1 MKEVNCMGNLI
12 GTDNAYKEWLSDI
25 SLRFKQSQIKA
36 SMKVNSEMLRFY
48 WSLGHDMDEKKD
60 LYHWGSNFYEQVS
73 KDLRKELPDVKS
85 FSARNL
91 RYMHQF
97 YCLFPILQQVVAKLD
112 INHKSLCNSLEYSSE
127 NIFLI
132 PWGHIVQ
139 IMNKVDGNR
148 DKALF
153 YIHKTLENNWSRA
166 VLMNFL
172 DTDLYERQ
180 GKAVSNFD
188 LTLPAPQSDYDE
200 KELKDALMD
209 NIARFLLELG
219 NGFAFVGR
227 EYKLEIGNT
236 CNFID
241 MLFYNI
247 KLHCYVVV
255 EIKVKEFDSGDM
267 GQLKPAVSLW
277 GFLSTT

>member
-1 MKEVNCMGNLI
+1 MGNLI
-12 GTDNAYKEWLSDI
+12 NTDNAYKEWISNI

-48 WSLGHDMDEKKD
+48 WSLGHDMDEKKN
-60 LYHWGSNFYEQVS
+60 LYHWGSNFYEQVG

-97 YCLFPILQQVVAKLD
+97 YCLFPILQQVVAKIEL
-112 INHKSLCNSLEYSSE
+112 NHKNDYDSYEYSG
-127 NIFLI
+127 NDIFLI

-166 VLMNFL
+166 VL
-172 DTDLYERQ
+172 
-180 GKAVSNFD
+180 AV
-188 LTLPAPQSDYDE
+188 THE
-200 KELKDALMD
+200 
-209 NIARFLLELG
+209 NIG
-219 NGFAFVGR
+219 V
-227 EYKLEIGNT
+227 
-236 CNFID
+236 
-241 MLFYNI
+241 
-247 KLHCYVVV
+247 
-255 EIKVKEFDSGDM
+255 
-267 GQLKPAVSLW
+267 
-277 GFLSTT
+277 